1 MCFLKKT
8 FQRVTSYKLFFPI
21 FNWWSSLFL
30 IEIYK
35 YLPEI
40 TDSKIRNKKIYLMVK
55 FYILCIRLADHI
67 TQVHM
72 HCREP
77 KANFDPMPMNLMRR
91 YISYCR
97 KIDPVVPV
105 DLTDYLVSAYVEI
118 RKEARSS
125 KDTTY
130 TSARNLLG
138 ILRLATALVC
148 VCFTNAHF
156 IKKFC

>member
-1 MCFLKKT
+1 
-8 FQRVTSYKLFFPI
+8 
-21 FNWWSSLFL
+21 
-30 IEIYK
+30 
-35 YLPEI
+35 
-40 TDSKIRNKKIYLMVK
+40 
-55 FYILCIRLADHI
+55 
-67 TQVHM
+67 M

-97 KIDPVVPV
+97 RINPVVPE

-125 KDTTY
+125 SDTTF

-138 ILRLATALVC
+138 ILRLATALVIFNLA
-148 VCFTNAHF
+148 VLVFGFFVIN
-156 IKKFC
+156 KKICTG